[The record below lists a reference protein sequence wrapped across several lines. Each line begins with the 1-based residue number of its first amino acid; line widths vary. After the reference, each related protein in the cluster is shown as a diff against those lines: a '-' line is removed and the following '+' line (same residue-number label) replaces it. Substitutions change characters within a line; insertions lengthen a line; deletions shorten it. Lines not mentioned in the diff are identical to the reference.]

1 MNKSSNGYDCV
12 ANGTNG
18 ATVIQNGSARK
29 IGPPNYGAT
38 VIDSRAVDYLLMKL
52 RSKDTESKV
61 KVCSELIQTQRNNP
75 FMMFLASPLL
85 QLSNWQ
91 EFMVYGDRLMTI
103 LAEEALCR
111 LPSVVVGQV
120 ETPCG
125 TAHGLVDDKT
135 KGKKTCLVSVVRSGK
150 LPQRI

>member
-18 ATVIQNGSARK
+18 STVIQNGSARK

-61 KVCSELIQTQRNNP
+61 KVYSELIQKPKEQPLHDVFNIPIAYNFPIDRSSW
-75 FMMFLASPLL
+75 FM
-85 QLSNWQ
+85 
-91 EFMVYGDRLMTI
+91 
-103 LAEEALCR
+103 
-111 LPSVVVGQV
+111 
-120 ETPCG
+120 G
-125 TAHGLVDDKT
+125 TA
-135 KGKKTCLVSVVRSGK
+135 
-150 LPQRI
+150 

>member
-18 ATVIQNGSARK
+18 STVIQNGSARK

-61 KVCSELIQTQRNNP
+61 KVH
-75 FMMFLASPLL
+75 MF
-85 QLSNWQ
+85 
-91 EFMVYGDRLMTI
+91 
-103 LAEEALCR
+103 
-111 LPSVVVGQV
+111 
-120 ETPCG
+120 
-125 TAHGLVDDKT
+125 
-135 KGKKTCLVSVVRSGK
+135 
-150 LPQRI
+150 